1 MTITRRNL
9 ILGAGAASM
18 SALPMGAAF
27 SQAKAEFTLKYGN
40 NLPVAHPMNV
50 RATEMAA
57 SLPNTD
63 VHFHLCVVDWVFEAL
78 PNALAVNFHV
88 ATGLDEAAMA

>member
-1 MTITRRNL
+1 
-9 ILGAGAASM
+9 
-18 SALPMGAAF
+18 
-27 SQAKAEFTLKYGN
+27 
-40 NLPVAHPMNV
+40 MNV

-88 ATGLDEAAMA
+88 AMGLDEAQWPRDPLHNSGESACRLRVNTYSEDAIR